1 MAHARKNT
9 RCKGPAR
16 RAQRAPKI
24 ALIQPIEVPRE
35 TNFIWIFTSHRTQN
49 GPCQKKYP
57 LQKARQKGTKCGP
70 KSHNLQYRPTIMS
83 KLPSQTIP
91 TLYMQKAT
99 TRSIQWPQAEQ
110 ILLLWA
116 HKKTKMGPGP
126 KLNLVTRWRDDVNL
140 SMPRMANSR
149 KKHLLQRA
157 PQKGT
162 KCGPKAHNA

>member
-1 MAHARKNT
+1 MKPISYEYLHPTEHRMAHAR
-9 RCKGPAR
+9 
-16 RAQRAPKI
+16 
-24 ALIQPIEVPRE
+24 
-35 TNFIWIFTSHRTQN
+35 
-49 GPCQKKYP
+49 KKYP

-91 TLYMQKAT
+91 T
-99 TRSIQWPQAEQ
+99 RSIQWPQAENNLVALGPSDQ
-110 ILLLWA
+110 N
-116 HKKTKMGPGP
+116 GPGP

-140 SMPRMANSR
+140 SMWKINIPNSPEWPTPE
-149 KKHLLQRA
+149 KSTCCKLA